1 MNEAELKQVVAKI
14 QLGDSRQVD
23 ALVLREWNDNI
34 GMLKFEDAIEAVS
47 MHRRESVEYLQP
59 AHIHRNVQRLV
70 AARVEASK
78 AVSASDDFTGD
89 PKPTNW
95 DAMCRAYNDPVAFA
109 REVGI
114 YDQQLVAAGLE
125 PTSRPYQSYER
136 RWVA

>member
-1 MNEAELKQVVAKI
+1 MNESELKQVVAKI

-34 GMLKFEDAIEAVS
+34 GMLHFGDAIEAVS
-47 MHRRESVEYLQP
+47 MHRRESVDYLQA
-59 AHIHRNVQRLV
+59 AHIHRNVARIV
-70 AARVEASK
+70 AARVEA
-78 AVSASDDFTGD
+78 ARSAPIEEFAGD

-95 DAMCRAYNDPVAFA
+95 DAMCRAYKDPVAFA

-125 PTSRPYQSYER
+125 PTSRPSER

>member
-1 MNEAELKQVVAKI
+1 MNESELKQVVAKI

-34 GMLKFEDAIEAVS
+34 GMLKFADAIEAVS

-59 AHIHRNVQRLV
+59 AHIHRNVQRLI
-70 AARVEASK
+70 AARVETSK
-78 AVSASDDFTGD
+78 AAPLEEFAGD
-89 PKPTNW
+89 PKPDNW
-95 DAMCRAYNDPVAFA
+95 DAMCRAYKDPVAFA

-114 YDQQLVAAGLE
+114 YDQQLLAAGLE
-125 PTSRPYQSYER
+125 PTSRGYERYER

>member
-14 QLGDSRQVD
+14 QLGDNRQVD
-23 ALVLREWNDNI
+23 VLVLREWNDNI

-59 AHIHRNVQRLV
+59 AHIHRNVARIV
-70 AARVEASK
+70 AARVEAQK
-78 AVSASDDFTGD
+78 AISAHDDFQGD
-89 PKPTNW
+89 PKPDNW
-95 DAMCRAYNDPVAFA
+95 EAMCAAYNDPVAFA
-109 REVGI
+109 REVAI

-125 PTSRPYQSYER
+125 PTSRRSERYER